1 MSTDFKNLVG
11 MEGVEPP
18 RLSAVDFESTTSA
31 IPSHTHYKFGGPNGL
46 RTRNLSVINWLL
58 CSIEL
63 QDQQSGS
70 GCGSRT
76 HYLTGYEPGMIFRF
90 THPQIVLLKN

>member
-1 MSTDFKNLVG
+1 MPCVCLFHHGGIIKLVG

-46 RTRNLSVINWLL
+46 RTRNLSVIN
-58 CSIEL
+58 
-63 QDQQSGS
+63 
-70 GCGSRT
+70 
-76 HYLTGYEPGMIFRF
+76 
-90 THPQIVLLKN
+90 